1 VKLAAEYDGK
11 PISAEGQAFKTH
23 YFILEHSI
31 VLVYIARSDR
41 NRLKKQFKKL
51 TLFVK
56 K

>member
-11 PISAEGQAFKTH
+11 PISAEGQAFKTP
-23 YFILEHSI
+23 YFILERSI

-41 NRLKKQFKKL
+41 NRSKKQFKKL